1 MNMIISR
8 KIVNEEMAYD
18 GHFKIKKFTL
28 EDANGKKHINECFER
43 GNSVAAVIFHRDK
56 QVFLFTQ
63 QYRIGPQQDMI
74 EIVAGS
80 MDKEN
85 ETPSQALIREVEE
98 ELGYQVITDSV
109 EHIASVYVSP
119 GGTSEKVH
127 IMYAEVENKIS
138 SGGGVEGEDITVIEM
153 TAHQITDLSQFNDAK
168 TVLGIQWFLNRALIN
183 ASLINGEAE
192 SQVEE

>member
-1 MNMIISR
+1 MFFQSKKII
-8 KIVNEEMAYD
+8 NEEMAYD
-18 GHFKIKKFTL
+18 GHFKIKKYTL
-28 EDANGKKHINECFER
+28 EDGDGNKQINECFER

-85 ETPSQALIREVEE
+85 ETPSEALIREVEE

-109 EHIASVYVSP
+109 EHIASVFVSP
-119 GGTSEKVH
+119 GGTSERVH

-138 SGGGVEGEDITVIEM
+138 SGGGLDGEDITVIEM
-153 TAHQITDLSQFNDAK
+153 TAHEITDLSKFNDAK
-168 TVLGIQWFLNRALIN
+168 TVLGIQWFLNRALVN
-183 ASLINGEAE
+183 ASLINSET
-192 SQVEE
+192 QIQEEE